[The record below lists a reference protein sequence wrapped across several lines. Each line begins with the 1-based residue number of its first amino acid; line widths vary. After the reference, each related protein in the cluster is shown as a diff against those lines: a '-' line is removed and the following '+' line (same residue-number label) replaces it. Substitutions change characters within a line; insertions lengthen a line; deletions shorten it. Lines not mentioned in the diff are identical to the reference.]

1 MKTTARRFFLLN
13 FGTVCLSTMFFFFVS
28 TEAMGATGGDVT
40 ATNTVNFTT
49 STRTITHDTDVYL
62 PADSGASSP
71 QTVLSSL
78 MGSYPAETRSDFA
91 LDKALADPVVHK
103 AIVQAQQAVT
113 GSSGTLF
120 ADPTSDLVGSSAS
133 PSYVS
138 TDIIA
143 TNVSAAT
150 TTYIGPQTI
159 MIGDN
164 QSQAFTLLPGQVDY
178 DTLITSDVYEN
189 LVYQLMG
196 TTLTSDMQGLGLI
209 GTTAAGEYEVVDTAP
224 IYSLSQSALPVVEYQ
239 RTALLGVV
247 NTATHDVNGRLFR
260 LRSGAGGTVTAANRW
275 EWFTAGYFGGQSQ
288 DAAGSVPGFHGHT
301 YAGTLGG
308 ESSLSEQFKFGFAGT
323 GLKNHTN
330 LGLLGHMDIT
340 GWELSAYGSWTHYNF
355 YIDGLYGFGLYADDI
370 ERNTLLGLTA
380 SASANA
386 TTHTINLNTGYNFVQ
401 KGGLVTGPMLGVKYT
416 HGKLDAYT
424 EKDGGTANVNVAA
437 QPFDSLVTDLGWQ
450 LSYVMPVSSGQLTI
464 QGHTSWQRENLSDDD
479 AVRVGLV
486 DSPFLLVDPAGGFVR
501 TDSFSVNATPASA
514 KDNYLVLG
522 GGAKLELGKQT
533 AILLDYEEHLFRD
546 MSSERFGSV
555 YVQIRF

>member
-28 TEAMGATGGDVT
+28 TGAMGATGGGG
-40 ATNTVNFTT
+40 TNTTTYTT
-49 STRTITHDTDVYL
+49 STKTVTHDTDVYL
-62 PADSGASSP
+62 PAANGAASS
-71 QTVLSSL
+71 QTFLSSL
-78 MGSYPAETRSDFA
+78 MGSYPSETRADFT
-91 LDKALADPVVHK
+91 LDKALADPVVQK
-103 AIVQAQQAVT
+103 AMVQAQKAVT

-120 ADPTSDLVGSSAS
+120 ADPTSDLAGSSAD
-133 PSYVS
+133 PVYVR
-138 TDIIA
+138 TDVID
-143 TNVSAAT
+143 TDVSFAT
-150 TTYIGPQTI
+150 TQYIGPQTI
-159 MIGDN
+159 MVGDN
-164 QSQAFTLLPGQVDY
+164 QSQSFTIVAGGIDY
-178 DTLITSDVYEN
+178 DTLVTSDVYEN

-196 TTLTSDMQGLGLI
+196 TNLTSDISGLGLI
-209 GTTAAGEYEVVDTAP
+209 GTTSAGEYEVLDTAP
-224 IYSLSQSALPVVEYQ
+224 VFSLSQSALPVVKYQ

-260 LRSGAGGTVTAANRW
+260 LRSGAGGTATGTNHW
-275 EWFTAGYFGGQSQ
+275 QWFSAIDFGGQSQ
-288 DAAGSVPGFHGHT
+288 DATGNVPGFHGHT

-308 ESSLSEQFKFGFAGT
+308 EYSLSQQLKFGFAGT
-323 GLKNHTN
+323 GLKNHTR
-330 LGLLGHMDIT
+330 LGALGHMDIT
-340 GWELSAYGSWTHYNF
+340 GWELSAYGSWTRDHF

-370 ERNTLLGLTA
+370 ARNTLLGSTANA
-380 SASANA
+380 SADA
-386 TTHTINLNTGYNFVQ
+386 TTHTLNLNTGYNFVQ
-401 KGGLVTGPMLGVKYT
+401 SGGLLSGPMLGVKYT

-450 LSYVMPVSSGQLTI
+450 VSYVMPVSSGQLTI